1 MHRLIPYLLFVLVC
15 GLISIGFGR
24 SSAVFASSFNLSPVR
39 TTSHNHTPAQTTSSN
54 LLQDSGFEQQGI
66 AWEACGNV
74 GLVDAQSEGAEF
86 VYAGRYAIVMGI
98 VMGISADGSDCPQL
112 PNNSVPK
119 QILSQSLSIPANA
132 RAVTVSFWFRGFAG
146 TSVDIFLARGFYQFD
161 PDLGGVKLGSFS
173 TDQPPGWQLY
183 RTVLTDD
190 RLDLV
195 RGQTL
200 RFSIVIQGDV
210 PVERDAALLI
220 DEVQV
225 VAADLRTA
233 PAPLPPALRGDG
245 SRPLAVIRAEGSNDR
260 WLYRMDTDGTNLQLI
275 YRGLL
280 NDVRYPVWSPNG
292 QQIAVADNNTWPWPV
307 RDPDPQNNLAATAI
321 TVLNADGSGSRQ
333 LYQTQSQ
340 KGSRCPFVALPGQSE
355 TPSSIVRVN
364 RLTWMPDGQRLA
376 FTNVGFLTFCDG
388 RISGGRADV
397 YLSPVPPALT
407 PTDVTS
413 FAANPSINRNRQL
426 LFESFGNNRTTGIWE
441 ADLPSSRENLLIAH
455 RAESQPVWAPD
466 GRRFVVK
473 RDTSSPSEDRSE
485 RTQAI
490 VLYDRQNPSN
500 PRMLLF
506 ADHGRSIDHVRWSP
520 DGMYLVYTLHRLD
533 GGTDIWWLDVTSGA
547 TGPITTDGRALEA
560 DWRPGSTLQ
569 RVFVPLVTR
578 N

>member
-24 SSAVFASSFNLSPVR
+24 SSAVFASSFNVSPVR

-54 LLQDSGFEQQGI
+54 LLQDSGFEQQGV

-86 VYAGRYAIVMGI
+86 VYAGRYAI

-245 SRPLAVIRAEGSNDR
+245 SRPLAVVRAEGSNR
-260 WLYRMDTDGTNLQLI
+260 WLYRMDTDGSNLQLI

-280 NDVRYPVWSPNG
+280 NNVRYPVWSPNA

-307 RDPDPQNNLAATAI
+307 PDPDPQNNLAATAI

-397 YLSPVPPALT
+397 YLSPIPPALT

-490 VLYDRQNPSN
+490 VLYDRQNLSN

-520 DGMYLVYTLHRLD
+520 DGMYLVYTLHRFD
-533 GGTDIWWLDVTSGA
+533 GGSDIWWLDVTSGA

>member
-54 LLQDSGFEQQGI
+54 LLQDGGFEQQGA
-66 AWEACGNV
+66 AWEVCGNV

-86 VYAGRYAIVMGI
+86 VYAGRYAVVMGRN
-98 VMGISADGSDCPQL
+98 ADGSGCPQIPDL
-112 PNNSVPK
+112 TVPK
-119 QILSQSLSIPANA
+119 QILSQSLSIPADA

-146 TSVDIFLARGFYQFD
+146 TRVDIFLARSFYQFD
-161 PDLGGVKLGSFS
+161 PDLGGVKLGTFL

-183 RTVLTDD
+183 RTVLTDTQLD
-190 RLDLV
+190 RV

-200 RFSIVIQGDV
+200 RFSIVIQSDT
-210 PVERDAALLI
+210 PVGQNAALLI

-245 SRPLAVIRAEGSNDR
+245 SRPLAVVRAEGSNR
-260 WLYRMDTDGTNLQLI
+260 WLYRMDTDGSNLQLI

-280 NDVRYPVWSPNG
+280 NNVRYPVWSPNG

-307 RDPDPQNNLAATAI
+307 PDPDPQNNVSATAI

-333 LYQTQSQ
+333 VYQTQSR

-355 TPSSIVRVN
+355 TPSIIVLVE

-376 FTNVGFLTFCDG
+376 FTNVGFLAFCDG

-397 YLSPVPPALT
+397 YLSPIPPALT
-407 PTDVTS
+407 PTEVTS
-413 FAANPSINRNRQL
+413 FAASPSINRNRQL
-426 LFESFGNNRTTGIWE
+426 LFQGSVGNNRTRGIWE
-441 ADLPSSRENLLIAH
+441 ADLQTQPPRETLLIGH
-455 RAESQPVWAPD
+455 HAEGEPVWAPD
-466 GRRFVVK
+466 GRRFVV
-473 RDTSSPSEDRSE
+473 RRVTSSPSDYSSE
-485 RTQAI
+485 RPKAI
-490 VLYDRQNPSN
+490 VLYDRQNLSN

-506 ADHGRSIDHVRWSP
+506 ADHGQSISKMRWSP
-520 DGMYLVYTLHRLD
+520 DGRYLIYTLARFD
-533 GGTDIWWLDVTSGA
+533 GGSDIWWLDVASGA

>member
-1 MHRLIPYLLFVLVC
+1 MSSTSLLPNT
-15 GLISIGFGR
+15 
-24 SSAVFASSFNLSPVR
+24 ASHDSP
-39 TTSHNHTPAQTTSSN
+39 SAQTASSN
-54 LLQDSGFEQQGI
+54 LLQDGGFEQQGV

-86 VYAGRYAIVMGI
+86 VYAGRYAVVMGRN
-98 VMGISADGSDCPQL
+98 ADGSGCPQL
-112 PNNSVPK
+112 PNLTVPK

-161 PDLGGVKLGSFS
+161 PDFGGVKLGTFL

-190 RLDLV
+190 QLDLV

-200 RFSIVIQGDV
+200 RFSIVIEDV
-210 PVERDAALLI
+210 PVERDAVLLI

-245 SRPLAVIRAEGSNDR
+245 SRPLAVIRAEGSNR
-260 WLYRMDTDGTNLQLI
+260 WLYRMDTDGSNLQLI

-280 NDVRYPVWSPNG
+280 NNVRHPVWSPNG

-307 RDPDPQNNLAATAI
+307 PDPDPQNNVSATAI

-333 LYQTQSQ
+333 VYQTQSR

-355 TPSSIVRVN
+355 TPSIIVRVN
-364 RLTWMPDGQRLA
+364 ELTWMPDGQRLA
-376 FTNVGFLTFCDG
+376 FTNVGFLAFCDG
-388 RISGGRADV
+388 SISGGRADV
-397 YLSPVPPALT
+397 YLSPIPPALT
-407 PTDVTS
+407 PTEVTS
-413 FAANPSINRNRQL
+413 FAASPSINRNRQL
-426 LFESFGNNRTTGIWE
+426 LFQDSVGNNRTRGIWE
-441 ADLPSSRENLLIAH
+441 ADLQTQPPRETLLIGH
-455 RAESQPVWAPD
+455 HAERQPVWAPD
-466 GRRFVVK
+466 GRRFVV
-473 RDTSSPSEDRSE
+473 RRVTSSPSDYSSE
-485 RTQAI
+485 RPNAI
-490 VLYDRQNPSN
+490 VLYDRQNLSN

-506 ADHGRSIDHVRWSP
+506 ADHGRSIDNVRWSP
-520 DGMYLVYTLHRLD
+520 DGRYLIYTLNRFD
-533 GGTDIWWLDVTSGA
+533 GGTDIWWLDVASGA

>member
-1 MHRLIPYLLFVLVC
+1 MHRLIPHLLFVLVC

-24 SSAVFASSFNLSPVR
+24 SSAVFASSFNVSPVR

-54 LLQDSGFEQQGI
+54 LLQDSGFEQQGV

-86 VYAGRYAIVMGI
+86 VYAGRYAI

-245 SRPLAVIRAEGSNDR
+245 SRPLAVVRAEGSNR
-260 WLYRMDTDGTNLQLI
+260 WLYRMDTDGSNLQLI

-280 NDVRYPVWSPNG
+280 NNVRYPVWSPNA

-307 RDPDPQNNLAATAI
+307 PDPDPQNNLAATAI

-388 RISGGRADV
+388 RIAGGRADV

-407 PTDVTS
+407 PTDVAS

-426 LFESFGNNRTTGIWE
+426 LFESLGNNRTTGIWE

-490 VLYDRQNPSN
+490 VLYDRQNLSN

>member
-54 LLQDSGFEQQGI
+54 LLQDGGFEQQGV

-86 VYAGRYAIVMGI
+86 VYAGRYAVVMGRN
-98 VMGISADGSDCPQL
+98 ADGSGCPQL
-112 PNNSVPK
+112 PDLTVPK
-119 QILSQSLSIPANA
+119 QILSQSLSIPADA

-146 TSVDIFLARGFYQFD
+146 TGVDIFLARGFYQFD

-200 RFSIVIQGDV
+200 RFSIVIQDV
-210 PVERDAALLI
+210 LVERDAALLI

-245 SRPLAVIRAEGSNDR
+245 SRPLAVIRAEGSNR
-260 WLYRMDTDGTNLQLI
+260 WLYRMDTDGSNLQLI

-280 NDVRYPVWSPNG
+280 SNVRYPVWSPNG
-292 QQIAVADNNTWPWPV
+292 QQIAVADNNIWPWPV
-307 RDPDPQNNLAATAI
+307 PDPDPQNNLVATAI

-333 LYQTQSQ
+333 VYQTQSR

-355 TPSSIVRVN
+355 TPSIIVRVD

-376 FTNVGFLTFCDG
+376 FTNFEFLAFCDG
-388 RISGGRADV
+388 RISGGLADV
-397 YLSPVPPALT
+397 YLSPIPPALT
-407 PTDVTS
+407 PTEVTS
-413 FAANPSINRNRQL
+413 FAASPSINRNRQL
-426 LFESFGNNRTTGIWE
+426 LFESFGKNRTTGIWE
-441 ADLPSSRENLLIAH
+441 ADLQTQPPRETLLIGH

-485 RTQAI
+485 RTDAI
-490 VLYDRQNPSN
+490 VLYDRQNLSN

-506 ADHGRSIDHVRWSP
+506 ADHGRSISNMRWSP
-520 DGMYLVYTLHRLD
+520 DGRYLIYTLNRFD
-533 GGTDIWWLDVTSGA
+533 GGSDIWWLDVASGA

-560 DWRPGSTLQ
+560 DWRPGATLQ

>member
-1 MHRLIPYLLFVLVC
+1 MNRCMPYLLFLLVC
-15 GLISIGFGR
+15 GLVVTVSER
-24 SSAVFASSFNLSPVR
+24 SPSVFAMSSISLLPNTV
-39 TTSHNHTPAQTTSSN
+39 SHNSQSFQTTSSN
-54 LLQDSGFEQQGI
+54 LLQDGGFEQEGMG
-66 AWEACGNV
+66 WEACGKV

-86 VYAGRYAIVMGI
+86 VYAGRYAI

-225 VAADLRTA
+225 IAADLRTA
-233 PAPLPPALRGDG
+233 PASLPPTLRGDG
-245 SRPLAVIRAEGSNDR
+245 SRPLAVIRQEGTNR
-260 WLYRMDTDGTNLQLI
+260 WLYRMDTDGSNLQLV

-280 NDVRYPVWSPNG
+280 NDVRYPAWSPDG

-307 RDPDPQNNLAATAI
+307 RDPDPQNNLVATAI

-333 LYQTQSQ
+333 VYQTQSQ

-364 RLTWMPDGQRLA
+364 RLTWMPDGQRLS

-397 YLSPVPPALT
+397 YLSPIPPSRT
-407 PTDVTS
+407 PTDVAS

-441 ADLPSSRENLLIAH
+441 ADLPSSRENLLIGH

-490 VLYDRQNPSN
+490 VLYDRQNLSN

-520 DGMYLVYTLHRLD
+520 NGMYLVYTLHRFD
-533 GGTDIWWLDVTSGA
+533 GGSDIWWLDVASGA

-560 DWRPGSTLQ
+560 DWRPGSALQ

>member
-1 MHRLIPYLLFVLVC
+1 MSSTSLLPNT
-15 GLISIGFGR
+15 
-24 SSAVFASSFNLSPVR
+24 ASHDSP
-39 TTSHNHTPAQTTSSN
+39 SAQTASSN
-54 LLQDSGFEQQGI
+54 LLQNGGFEQQGA

-86 VYAGRYAIVMGI
+86 VYAGRYAVVMGI
-98 VMGISADGSDCPQL
+98 NADGSGCPQIPDL
-112 PNNSVPK
+112 TVPK

-146 TSVDIFLARGFYQFD
+146 TRVDIFLARSLYQFD

-183 RTVLTDD
+183 RTVLTDTQLD
-190 RLDLV
+190 RV

-200 RFSIVIQGDV
+200 RFSIVIQDV
-210 PVERDAALLI
+210 LVERDAALLI

-245 SRPLAVIRAEGSNDR
+245 SRPLAVVRAEGSNR
-260 WLYRMDTDGTNLQLI
+260 WLYRMDTDGSNLQLI

-280 NDVRYPVWSPNG
+280 NDVRHPVWSPNG

-307 RDPDPQNNLAATAI
+307 PDPDPQNNVSATAI

-333 LYQTQSQ
+333 VYQTQSR

-376 FTNVGFLTFCDG
+376 FTNVGFRAFCDG

-397 YLSPVPPALT
+397 YLSPIPPALT

-441 ADLPSSRENLLIAH
+441 ADLQTQPPRETLLIGH

-473 RDTSSPSEDRSE
+473 RVTSSPSEYSSE
-485 RTQAI
+485 RPNAI
-490 VLYDRQNPSN
+490 VLYDRQNLSN

-506 ADHGRSIDHVRWSP
+506 ADHGQSISNMRWSP
-520 DGMYLVYTLHRLD
+520 DGRYLIYTLNRFD
-533 GGTDIWWLDVTSGA
+533 GGSDIWWLDVASGA

>member
-24 SSAVFASSFNLSPVR
+24 SSAVFASSFNVSPVR

-54 LLQDSGFEQQGI
+54 LLQNSGFEQQGV

-86 VYAGRYAIVMGI
+86 VYAGRYAI

-245 SRPLAVIRAEGSNDR
+245 SRPLAVVRVEGSNR
-260 WLYRMDTDGTNLQLI
+260 WLYRMDTDGSNLQLI

-280 NDVRYPVWSPNG
+280 NNVRYPVWSPNA

-307 RDPDPQNNLAATAI
+307 PDPDPQNNLAATAI

-364 RLTWMPDGQRLA
+364 RLTWMPDGQRLT

-397 YLSPVPPALT
+397 YLSPIPPALT
-407 PTDVTS
+407 PTDVAS
-413 FAANPSINRNRQL
+413 FAANPSINRNHQL

-490 VLYDRQNPSN
+490 VLYDRQNLSN

-520 DGMYLVYTLHRLD
+520 DGMYLVYTLHRFD
-533 GGTDIWWLDVTSGA
+533 GGSDIWWLDVTSGA

>member
-54 LLQDSGFEQQGI
+54 LLQDSGFEQQGV

-86 VYAGRYAIVMGI
+86 VYAGRYAI

-146 TSVDIFLARGFYQFD
+146 TSVDIFLALGFYQFD

-245 SRPLAVIRAEGSNDR
+245 SRPLAVVRAEGSNR
-260 WLYRMDTDGTNLQLI
+260 WLYRMDTDGSNLQLI

-280 NDVRYPVWSPNG
+280 NDVRYPAWSPNG

-397 YLSPVPPALT
+397 YLSPIPPALT

>member
-1 MHRLIPYLLFVLVC
+1 MNRLIPYLLFVLVC

-24 SSAVFASSFNLSPVR
+24 SSAVFASSFNVSPVR

-54 LLQDSGFEQQGI
+54 LLQDSGFEQQGV

-86 VYAGRYAIVMGI
+86 VYAGRYAI

-245 SRPLAVIRAEGSNDR
+245 SRPLAVVRAEGSNR
-260 WLYRMDTDGTNLQLI
+260 WLYRMDTDGSNLQLI

-280 NDVRYPVWSPNG
+280 NNVRYPVWSPNA

-307 RDPDPQNNLAATAI
+307 PDPDPQNNLAATAI

-397 YLSPVPPALT
+397 YLSPIPPALT

-490 VLYDRQNPSN
+490 VLYDRQNLSN

>member
-1 MHRLIPYLLFVLVC
+1 MNRLIPYLLFVLVC

-24 SSAVFASSFNLSPVR
+24 SSAVFASSFNVSPVR

-54 LLQDSGFEQQGI
+54 LLQDSGFEQQGV

-86 VYAGRYAIVMGI
+86 VYAGRYAI

-245 SRPLAVIRAEGSNDR
+245 SRPLAVVRAEGSNR
-260 WLYRMDTDGTNLQLI
+260 WLYRMDTDGSNLQLI

-280 NDVRYPVWSPNG
+280 NNVRYPVWSPNA

-307 RDPDPQNNLAATAI
+307 PDPDPQNNLAATAI

-388 RISGGRADV
+388 RIAGGRADV

-407 PTDVTS
+407 PTDVAS

-490 VLYDRQNPSN
+490 VLYDRQNLSN

>member
-1 MHRLIPYLLFVLVC
+1 MNRFIPYLLFILVC
-15 GLISIGFGR
+15 GLISTVSGR
-24 SSAVFASSFNLSPVR
+24 SPSVFAMSSTSLLPNTASHDSP
-39 TTSHNHTPAQTTSSN
+39 SAQTASSN
-54 LLQDSGFEQQGI
+54 LLQNGGFEQQGV

-86 VYAGRYAIVMGI
+86 VYAGRYAVVMGRN
-98 VMGISADGSDCPQL
+98 ADGSGCPQL
-112 PNNSVPK
+112 PDLTVPK
-119 QILSQSLSIPANA
+119 QILSQSLSIPADA

-146 TSVDIFLARGFYQFD
+146 TGVDIFLARGFYQFD

-183 RTVLTDD
+183 RTVLTDTQLD
-190 RLDLV
+190 RV

-200 RFSIVIQGDV
+200 RFSIVIQDV
-210 PVERDAALLI
+210 LVERDAALLI

-245 SRPLAVIRAEGSNDR
+245 SRPLAVVRAEGSNR
-260 WLYRMDTDGTNLQLI
+260 WLYRMDTDGSNLQLI

-307 RDPDPQNNLAATAI
+307 RDPDPQNNLVATAI
-321 TVLNADGSGSRQ
+321 TVLNADGSSSRQ

-355 TPSSIVRVN
+355 TPSSIVRVST
-364 RLTWMPDGQRLA
+364 LTWMPDGQRLA
-376 FTNVGFLTFCDG
+376 FTNVGFLAFCDG

-397 YLSPVPPALT
+397 YLSPIPPALT
-407 PTDVTS
+407 PTEVAS
-413 FAANPSINRNRQL
+413 SAASPSINRNRQL
-426 LFESFGNNRTTGIWE
+426 LFHGSVGNNRTRGIWE
-441 ADLPSSRENLLIAH
+441 ADLQTQPPRETLLIGH
-455 RAESQPVWAPD
+455 DAERQPVWAPD

-473 RDTSSPSEDRSE
+473 RVTSSPSDYSSE
-485 RTQAI
+485 RTNAI
-490 VLYDRQNPSN
+490 VLYDRQNLSN

-520 DGMYLVYTLHRLD
+520 DGRYLIYTLNRFD
-533 GGTDIWWLDVTSGA
+533 GGSDIWWLDVASGA

>member
-1 MHRLIPYLLFVLVC
+1 MNRLIPYLLFVLVC

-24 SSAVFASSFNLSPVR
+24 SSAVFASSFNVSPVR

-54 LLQDSGFEQQGI
+54 LLQDSGFEQQGV

-86 VYAGRYAIVMGI
+86 VYAGRYAI

-245 SRPLAVIRAEGSNDR
+245 SRPLAVVRAEGSNR
-260 WLYRMDTDGTNLQLI
+260 WLYRMDTDGSNLQLI

-280 NDVRYPVWSPNG
+280 NNVRYPAWSPNG

-307 RDPDPQNNLAATAI
+307 PDPDPQNNLAATAI

-333 LYQTQSQ
+333 VYQTQSQ

-364 RLTWMPDGQRLA
+364 RLTWMPDGQRLT

-397 YLSPVPPALT
+397 YLSPIPPALT

-490 VLYDRQNPSN
+490 VLYDRQNLSN

>member
-54 LLQDSGFEQQGI
+54 LLQNSGFEQQGA
-66 AWEACGNV
+66 AWEACGKV

-86 VYAGRYAIVMGI
+86 VYAGRYAI

-245 SRPLAVIRAEGSNDR
+245 SRPLAVVRAEGSNR
-260 WLYRMDTDGTNLQLI
+260 WLYRMDTDGSNLQLI

-280 NDVRYPVWSPNG
+280 NDVRYPVWSPNA

-340 KGSRCPFVALPGQSE
+340 KGSRCPFVAPPGESE
-355 TPSSIVRVN
+355 IPSRIVRVN

-413 FAANPSINRNRQL
+413 FAANPSINLNRQL

>member
-1 MHRLIPYLLFVLVC
+1 MNRLIPYLLFVLVC

-24 SSAVFASSFNLSPVR
+24 SSAVFASSFNVSPVR

-54 LLQDSGFEQQGI
+54 LLQDSGFEQQGV

-86 VYAGRYAIVMGI
+86 VYAGRYAI

-245 SRPLAVIRAEGSNDR
+245 SRPLAVVRAEGSNR
-260 WLYRMDTDGTNLQLI
+260 WLYRMDTDGSNLQLI

-280 NDVRYPVWSPNG
+280 NNVRYPVWSPNA

-307 RDPDPQNNLAATAI
+307 PDPDPQNNLAATAI

-397 YLSPVPPALT
+397 YLSPIPPALT

-490 VLYDRQNPSN
+490 VLYDRQNLSN

-520 DGMYLVYTLHRLD
+520 DGMYLVYTLHRFD
-533 GGTDIWWLDVTSGA
+533 GGSDIWWLDVTSGA

>member
-1 MHRLIPYLLFVLVC
+1 MNRFIPYLLFILVC
-15 GLISIGFGR
+15 GLISTVSGR
-24 SSAVFASSFNLSPVR
+24 SPSVFAMSSTSLLPNTASHDSP
-39 TTSHNHTPAQTTSSN
+39 SAQTASSN
-54 LLQDSGFEQQGI
+54 LLQDGGFEQQGV

-86 VYAGRYAIVMGI
+86 VYAGRYAVVMGRN
-98 VMGISADGSDCPQL
+98 ADGSGCPQL
-112 PNNSVPK
+112 PNLTVPK

-161 PDLGGVKLGSFS
+161 PDFGGVKLGTFL

-190 RLDLV
+190 QLDLV

-200 RFSIVIQGDV
+200 RFSIVIEDV
-210 PVERDAALLI
+210 PVERDAVLLI

-245 SRPLAVIRAEGSNDR
+245 SRPLAVIRAEGSNR
-260 WLYRMDTDGTNLQLI
+260 WLYRMDTDGSNLQLI

-280 NDVRYPVWSPNG
+280 NNVRHPVWSPNG

-307 RDPDPQNNLAATAI
+307 PDPDPQNNVSATAI

-333 LYQTQSQ
+333 VYQTQSR

-355 TPSSIVRVN
+355 TPSIIVRVN
-364 RLTWMPDGQRLA
+364 ELTWMPDGQRLA
-376 FTNVGFLTFCDG
+376 FTNVGFLAFCDG
-388 RISGGRADV
+388 SISGGRADV
-397 YLSPVPPALT
+397 YLSPIPPALT
-407 PTDVTS
+407 PTEVTS
-413 FAANPSINRNRQL
+413 FAASPSINRNRQL
-426 LFESFGNNRTTGIWE
+426 LFQDSVGNNRTRGIWE
-441 ADLPSSRENLLIAH
+441 ADLQTQPPRETLLIGH
-455 RAESQPVWAPD
+455 HAERQPVWAPD
-466 GRRFVVK
+466 GRRFVV
-473 RDTSSPSEDRSE
+473 RRVTSSPSDYSSE
-485 RTQAI
+485 RPNAI
-490 VLYDRQNPSN
+490 VLYDRQNLSN

-506 ADHGRSIDHVRWSP
+506 ADHGRSIDNVRWSP
-520 DGMYLVYTLHRLD
+520 DGRYLIYTLNRFD
-533 GGTDIWWLDVTSGA
+533 GGTDIWWLDVASGA

>member
-1 MHRLIPYLLFVLVC
+1 MNRLIPYLLFVLVC

-24 SSAVFASSFNLSPVR
+24 SSAVFASSFNVSPVR

-54 LLQDSGFEQQGI
+54 LLQDSGFEQQGV

-86 VYAGRYAIVMGI
+86 VYAGRYAI

-245 SRPLAVIRAEGSNDR
+245 SRPLAVVRAEGSNR
-260 WLYRMDTDGTNLQLI
+260 WLYRMDTDGSNLQLI

-280 NDVRYPVWSPNG
+280 NNVRYPVWSPNA

-307 RDPDPQNNLAATAI
+307 PDPDPQNNLAATAI

-388 RISGGRADV
+388 RIAGGRADV
-397 YLSPVPPALT
+397 YLSPIPPALT
-407 PTDVTS
+407 PTDVAS

-490 VLYDRQNPSN
+490 VLYDRQNLSN

>member
-54 LLQDSGFEQQGI
+54 LLQNSGFEQQGA
-66 AWEACGNV
+66 AWEACGKV

-86 VYAGRYAIVMGI
+86 VYAGRYAI

-245 SRPLAVIRAEGSNDR
+245 SRPLAVVRAEGSNR
-260 WLYRMDTDGTNLQLI
+260 WLYRMDTDGSNLQLI

-280 NDVRYPVWSPNG
+280 NDVRYPVWSPNA

-340 KGSRCPFVALPGQSE
+340 KGSRCPFVAPPGESE
-355 TPSSIVRVN
+355 IPSRIVRVN

>member
-1 MHRLIPYLLFVLVC
+1 MNRFIPYLLFILVC
-15 GLISIGFGR
+15 GLISTVSGR
-24 SSAVFASSFNLSPVR
+24 SPSVFAMSSTSLLPNTASHDSP
-39 TTSHNHTPAQTTSSN
+39 SAQTASSN
-54 LLQDSGFEQQGI
+54 LLQNGGFEQQGV

-86 VYAGRYAIVMGI
+86 VYAGRYAVVMGI
-98 VMGISADGSDCPQL
+98 NADGSGCPQIPDL
-112 PNNSVPK
+112 TVPK
-119 QILSQSLSIPANA
+119 QILSQSLSIPADA

-146 TSVDIFLARGFYQFD
+146 TSVDIFLARSFYQFD
-161 PDLGGVKLGSFS
+161 PDLGGVKLGTFL

-183 RTVLTDD
+183 RTVLTDTQLD
-190 RLDLV
+190 RV

-200 RFSIVIQGDV
+200 RFSIVIQSDT
-210 PVERDAALLI
+210 PVGQNAALLI

-245 SRPLAVIRAEGSNDR
+245 SRPLAVVRAEGSNR
-260 WLYRMDTDGTNLQLI
+260 WLYRMDTDGSNLQLI

-280 NDVRYPVWSPNG
+280 NNVRYPVWSPNG

-307 RDPDPQNNLAATAI
+307 PDPDPQNNVSATAI

-333 LYQTQSQ
+333 VYQTQSR

-355 TPSSIVRVN
+355 TPSIIVLVE

-376 FTNVGFLTFCDG
+376 FTNVGFLAFCDG
-388 RISGGRADV
+388 HISGGRADV
-397 YLSPVPPALT
+397 YLSPIPPALT
-407 PTDVTS
+407 PTEVTS
-413 FAANPSINRNRQL
+413 SAADPSINRNRQL
-426 LFESFGNNRTTGIWE
+426 LFQGSVGNNRTRGIWE
-441 ADLPSSRENLLIAH
+441 ADLQTQPPRETLLIGH
-455 RAESQPVWAPD
+455 HAEGEPVWAPD
-466 GRRFVVK
+466 GRRFVV
-473 RDTSSPSEDRSE
+473 RRVTSSPSDYSSE
-485 RTQAI
+485 RPKAI
-490 VLYDRQNPSN
+490 VLYDRQNLSN

-506 ADHGRSIDHVRWSP
+506 ADHGQSISKMRWSP
-520 DGMYLVYTLHRLD
+520 DGRYLIYTLARFD
-533 GGTDIWWLDVTSGA
+533 GGSDIWWLDVASGA

>member
-1 MHRLIPYLLFVLVC
+1 MNRLIPYLLFVLVC

-54 LLQDSGFEQQGI
+54 LLQDSGFEQQGV

-86 VYAGRYAIVMGI
+86 VYAGRYAI

-245 SRPLAVIRAEGSNDR
+245 SRPLAVIRAEGSNR
-260 WLYRMDTDGTNLQLI
+260 WLYRMDTDGSNLQLI

-307 RDPDPQNNLAATAI
+307 RDPDPQNNLSATAI
-321 TVLNADGSGSRQ
+321 TVLNTDGSGSRQ

-397 YLSPVPPALT
+397 YLSPIPPALT
-407 PTDVTS
+407 PTDVAS

-490 VLYDRQNPSN
+490 VLYDRQNLSN